1 MFEIPVLRMGNW
13 IKGKWI
19 QPHPASLHIPRC
31 SPSLREITVIS
42 SSFFFQKEI
51 CAFVERTLRTWWA
64 YRRSTVTFCKY
75 FAFDVIGPEK
85 RFALDRDLHHNG
97 DVYTPAKLHRLM
109 ARNVIWESAR
119 TMIMYSLRWR
129 SHRNCVQASDRA
141 YRRGY
146 VERLWI
152 CDGCDRESAWC
163 CSLLS
168 EL

>member
-1 MFEIPVLRMGNW
+1 MFEIPMLPTANW

-19 QPHPASLHIPRC
+19 QPHPASLHIPRR

-42 SSFFFQKEI
+42 SFFFQKGI
-51 CAFVERTLRTWWA
+51 RAFPRKNRKNFVGLS
-64 YRRSTVTFCKY
+64 YKYGSPFCKY
-75 FAFDVIGPEK
+75 FVFNVISLEK
-85 RFALDRDLHHNG
+85 RFALDQNLHHN
-97 DVYTPAKLHRLM
+97 DVYMPAKLRRLM

-141 YRRGY
+141 HHPGY

-152 CDGCDRESAWC
+152 CDGCDPESAWC